1 MTAPQAP
8 RIVGGRYRVVRT
20 LGAGAHGTVD
30 LAEDLLNGGRRVAV
44 KRLEAIVGAG
54 DPEPAAEILRWMLH
68 PSWAEI
74 LDEGRLDEHG
84 RFQVSRYVPG
94 HSLDRIELPR
104 PVEEVM
110 QLLEDG
116 ARVLRALHW
125 RGLIHYDVT
134 PGNWLREET
143 PQGARFTLT
152 DGGLASLGAVRGFA
166 RGSPAFMAPEVL
178 EGTPHDHRADLYS
191 LGLVAWRALTGRD
204 PHGVGGAGEILGRR
218 RRVAAPALRS
228 VRPDAPAGLERILAA
243 LLERDPSRRPS
254 DDSALLSL
262 LAEAGWAPAMEDL
275 RPEEA
280 ASAAEGGAFVGRGD
294 VLVRFRT
301 ACQTLASDAPPA
313 SDRPAPTDPVH
324 SGSTPAAV
332 SSRGPTADTVLLL
345 HGPSGSGGTRL
356 AQELAARARTEGIAT
371 LSLSARE
378 GAADRRSI
386 LRRIAD
392 GLGGLLGRPILLGAP
407 REGSEA
413 AERAAAADA
422 RATEMLVEACEQV
435 AGEVPFVL
443 VIEDFSEL
451 PGAAKESLRVLV
463 RHLLARSEHL
473 DGRRPPRLL
482 LVIDHGPDDPGA
494 MLIPDSVE
502 PRRPVVELPPLS
514 PTEVGALIAD
524 RLPGIELPATDLEA
538 IHRACGGLP
547 RMLTALLSEGLRRR
561 DVRTIET
568 RWIWMVEALRS
579 YRPARTLPPSTARA
593 LEAIDSAARD
603 TLVRLSLLDDPA
615 TDAVAEALA
624 DNVTLARLV
633 SGGLLTRSHVGD
645 EVRYAPASRALRDHL
660 REDTPEA
667 LERHRRT
674 VLSVLTAV
682 PQPDL
687 VVDEARLRADLGEP
701 SLAIERLAAA
711 APTLSPSARL
721 AATTLLA
728 DVVEA
733 HPSALASAAVRAH
746 GTQFLLP
753 GPAGGRLADAIFRAL
768 PSAPDPADDETRIR
782 LAEDA
787 YARAQYARALSM
799 GPGSGDS
806 LAPRL
811 TARLALVRLRSSVAQ
826 SPMGTERPTVAAQA
840 RLARTLDKPA
850 RIHLRLILSRWH
862 FHRSLNTAAQRH
874 AERSLR
880 LARRLGQPTVL
891 AQALNAAAIAEQASG
906 SSNRAETLA
915 LRAIRVYRYCGE
927 IGQARRGLH
936 NIARLQMARG
946 ANFDAIRSLSTSLAL
961 SNRYND
967 HETGATV
974 LRSLSTLYD
983 ASGNPY
989 LSYQCLHRMR
999 LRAEAGAHWRL
1010 AIDATLQAAEVASA
1024 IGWLSESRRLLGAA
1038 ASLGRDTHRLETR
1051 ARIRTVLAHHA
1062 LYRGELSRAARLIA
1076 ASALATDDSAS
1087 LRCAIHFLSTL
1098 EAEKASRLVRS
1109 TRTTPFRSALSRLV
1123 RVALQ
1128 STRVLEPRGTELL
1141 VRRALAGERSQSG
1154 RDNRLLAV
1162 CAIALTTRLSRRG
1175 LLATPI
1181 LSALAQDQ
1189 ARRGHATLYS
1199 RVSARQA
1206 LFHAQLGDLE
1216 QASACLDDALALL
1229 ALRSAHSHPSA
1240 PPVLGRPTPDHLA
1253 LARFLSPRYGS
1264 GSIPTTGSEWRG
1276 LLLPAYQM
1284 TVASRASSSADG
1296 KVNRTLR
1303 KILAHSARLQTG
1315 VGLEALLDSLNSGA
1329 REITQAER
1337 SCLVL
1342 IASDPG
1348 REIRVVSSASRSTED
1363 DAHPRPSQTIIQRV
1377 LTTRRPILVHDV
1389 FADSE
1394 LMTRPSVTSLSLRS
1408 VLCVPLLR
1416 GNRLF
1421 GAMYA
1426 DSSAGAGTFDNTDLE
1441 ILSLFAEQA
1450 AAAIE
1455 SARLL
1460 GDVQRSYS
1468 ELRSAQDRLVR
1479 GERLRVMGELAG
1491 GVAHEFNNLLTSI
1504 LARVQLLSLEPL
1516 SSHLRHEIGMIQ
1528 KASLD
1533 AAEVVRRLQSFS
1545 RNQRQ
1550 GDFQRVDLAEI
1561 CADVVE
1567 FLRPLWTGRR
1577 LAGRAPVSV
1586 LLRTSKG
1593 HIVLGDPT
1601 ELREVVTNV
1610 LKNAVEATE
1619 AGGTVSIE
1627 TRGLGSS
1634 VALLIRDDGAGVS
1647 PEARSKLFTPFF
1659 TTKGDKGTGLGLC
1672 LSQQIVER
1680 HGGQLRLEPGEPR
1693 GTVAV
1698 IELPLPPLL
1707 APSQSSPQLHSSGSG
1722 TMDQISVLVVD
1733 DDRDV
1738 LEPLARFL
1746 RRSGFTVRSAGSG
1759 LEAMHLL
1766 RSACPDVLITDI
1778 GMPDMDGWDLCR
1790 SASEEVPGLPIIL
1803 MTGRES
1809 SRGGG
1814 DASPPLRHPVVAK
1827 PFTMRQITDAI
1838 ASVVAARQQS
1848 RD

>member
-254 DDSALLSL
+254 DGSALLSL

-294 VLVRFRT
+294 ALVRFRT

-473 DGRRPPRLL
+473 DGRRAPRLL

-593 LEAIDSAARD
+593 LEAIDPAARD

-711 APTLSPSARL
+711 TPTLSPSARL

-733 HPSALASAAVRAH
+733 HPSALASASVRAH
-746 GTQFLLP
+746 ATHFLLP

-768 PSAPDPADDETRIR
+768 PPTPDPADDETRIR

-787 YARAQYARALSM
+787 YARAQYARALSVV
-799 GPGSGDS
+799 GPAGTRTGGTV
-806 LAPRL
+806 
-811 TARLALVRLRSSVAQ
+811 TARASAITLRASVA
-826 SPMGTERPTVAAQA
+826 TEPSCVSQAQV
-840 RLARTLDKPA
+840 ARTLRQLRASFTRVAPLYRRLQLVCCMASIRVRFAHGDAHAAA
-850 RIHLRLILSRWH
+850 R
-862 FHRSLNTAAQRH
+862 AAQRTVRRALRARAH
-874 AERSLR
+874 LELAEALNSLAICVQAIGQHDAAETALHRSARIRASLGDMLGAARTIHNLARLKTRVRAFLEAAKLLHQSHTIAIRYANPLIASQSLLALASLYDDQGNLALAYSSANRAKTVAERTELHR
-880 LARRLGQPTVL
+880 TFAEATATTGLLALHS
-891 AQALNAAAIAEQASG
+891 AQYDAALECL
-906 SSNRAETLA
+906 TLA
-915 LRAIRVYRYCGE
+915 LR
-927 IGQARRGLH
+927 RRG
-936 NIARLQMARG
+936 
-946 ANFDAIRSLSTSLAL
+946 D
-961 SNRYND
+961 SN
-967 HETGATV
+967 A
-974 LRSLSTLYD
+974 
-983 ASGNPY
+983 
-989 LSYQCLHRMR
+989 
-999 LRAEAGAHWRL
+999 W
-1010 AIDATLQAAEVASA
+1010 
-1024 IGWLSESRRLLGAA
+1024 
-1038 ASLGRDTHRLETR
+1038 
-1051 ARIRTVLAHHA
+1051 
-1062 LYRGELSRAARLIA
+1062 
-1076 ASALATDDSAS
+1076 
-1087 LRCAIHFLSTL
+1087 
-1098 EAEKASRLVRS
+1098 
-1109 TRTTPFRSALSRLV
+1109 
-1123 RVALQ
+1123 RVAFQ
-1128 STRVLEPRGTELL
+1128 
-1141 VRRALAGERSQSG
+1141 AL
-1154 RDNRLLAV
+1154 
-1162 CAIALTTRLSRRG
+1162 
-1175 LLATPI
+1175 
-1181 LSALAQDQ
+1181 
-1189 ARRGHATLYS
+1189 
-1199 RVSARQA
+1199 VSAR
-1206 LFHAQLGDLE
+1206 
-1216 QASACLDDALALL
+1216 ALL
-1229 ALRSAHSHPSA
+1229 LGRARSAASRRRFQRIVEQSRVTL
-1240 PPVLGRPTPDHLA
+1240 VLARPTPDRQRH
-1253 LARFLSPRYGS
+1253 PRD
-1264 GSIPTTGSEWRG
+1264 
-1276 LLLPAYQM
+1276 
-1284 TVASRASSSADG
+1284 SSSAPTRERSSARRTASALLAMSRGGPFALSKMECPAVVEAMLG
-1296 KVNRTLR
+1296 KDSTSSAESHRSIVELLLAAWSRGRTKDDATAKIARALVRIQERRGHQSLASRLHAYLANMAWRRGERAEALR
-1303 KILAHSARLQTG
+1303 EAALATSAIRDDSTCEVPGLPPTWFQPHEFKELFRSWTLSSGAEPATRFGWEGLATLAYRLSISTPNIATGDSRLASALRSIVEIAARLQTG
-1315 VGLEALLDSLNSGA
+1315 AGLEVLLDSLNDGA
-1329 REITQAER
+1329 RRITGAER
-1337 SCLVL
+1337 ACVVLVSSDGGTSVRVASPPND
-1342 IASDPG
+1342 ASDAPPK
-1348 REIRVVSSASRSTED
+1348 ISN
-1363 DAHPRPSQTIIQRV
+1363 TILHRV
-1377 LTTRRPILVHDV
+1377 LSSRKPTLVHDV

-1394 LMTRPSVTSLSLRS
+1394 LMHRPSVTSLSLRCA
-1408 VLCVPLLR
+1408 LCVPLVQR
-1416 GNRLF
+1416 DRLY

-1426 DSSAGAGTFDNTDLE
+1426 DSRAGAGSFDAVDLE
-1441 ILSLFAEQA
+1441 VLALFADHA

-1455 SARLL
+1455 TARLL
-1460 GDVQRSYS
+1460 ADLQRSYAD
-1468 ELRSAQDRLVR
+1468 LRSAQDKLVR

-1491 GVAHEFNNLLTSI
+1491 GVAHEFNNLLTAM
-1504 LARVQLLSLEPL
+1504 LARLQLLGLEPL
-1516 SSHLRHEIGMIQ
+1516 SPRIRTEIELVQ
-1528 KASLD
+1528 RTALD
-1533 AAEVVRRLQSFS
+1533 AAEVVRRLQTFS
-1545 RNQRQ
+1545 RSQRRS
-1550 GDFQRVDLAEI
+1550 DYVRVDIGEV

-1567 FLRPLWTGRR
+1567 FLRPLWTTRR
-1577 LAGRAPVSV
+1577 LAGNGRVLVHLRAS
-1586 LLRTSKG
+1586 RG
-1593 HIVLGDPT
+1593 HTVLGDPT
-1601 ELREVVTNV
+1601 ELREVITNL
-1610 LKNAVEATE
+1610 LKNAIEAIE
-1619 AGGTVSIE
+1619 HGGAVTISTTVRSARVVVAVDDEGHGISPDL
-1627 TRGLGSS
+1627 RG
-1634 VALLIRDDGAGVS
+1634 
-1647 PEARSKLFTPFF
+1647 KLFTPFF

-1680 HGGQLRLEPGEPR
+1680 HGGELALHTRSEG
-1693 GTVAV
+1693 GTRAEVT
-1698 IELPLPPLL
+1698 LPLAHDGDVFEQHRIPPPHAARPPL
-1707 APSQSSPQLHSSGSG
+1707 
-1722 TMDQISVLVVD
+1722 SVLVAD
-1733 DDRDV
+1733 DDANV
-1738 LEPLARFL
+1738 LLPLSAYL
-1746 RRSGFTVRSAGSG
+1746 KKQGYDVRSATSG
-1759 LEAMHLL
+1759 TEAIQMITDAQPEVLL
-1766 RSACPDVLITDI
+1766 CDI
-1778 GMPDMDGWDLCR
+1778 GMPNTSGIDVGMFCR
-1790 SASEEVPGLPIIL
+1790 DHAAGTSVIL
-1803 MTGRES
+1803 MTGRS
-1809 SRGGG
+1809 C
-1814 DASPPLRHPVVAK
+1814 DATSADAHACGAVSVLRK
-1827 PFTMRQITDAI
+1827 PFTMRQVIDLLDDLAH
-1838 ASVVAARQQS
+1838 R
-1848 RD
+1848 REPRY